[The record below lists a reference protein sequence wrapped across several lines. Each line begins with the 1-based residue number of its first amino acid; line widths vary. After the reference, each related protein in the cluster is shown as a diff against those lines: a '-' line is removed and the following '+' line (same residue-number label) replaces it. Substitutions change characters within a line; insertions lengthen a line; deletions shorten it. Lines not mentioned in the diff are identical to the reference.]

1 MWLCSYVVI
10 LHNSFKLLKFSFF
23 WKLHSAYIEFVQN
36 TEFRGL
42 QTPRG
47 TKAYNE
53 SQTWGLGLWNLPR
66 YSCWDSCQWYSPI
79 LMAWICLNPLFQLFS
94 LGSYLLLF
102 QYVDA
107 LILQVALLQFPL
119 LTEIVGRTAG
129 ARVSKEKAAKG
140 HENCP
145 LMTPRW
151 KLKDILYFHRPVW
164 ETVM

>member
-1 MWLCSYVVI
+1 M
-10 LHNSFKLLKFSFF
+10 
-23 WKLHSAYIEFVQN
+23 
-36 TEFRGL
+36 
-42 QTPRG
+42 
-47 TKAYNE
+47 
-53 SQTWGLGLWNLPR
+53 LGLLSVIFSDFDGLNMLE
-66 YSCWDSCQWYSPI
+66 SFVPI
-79 LMAWICLNPLFQLFS
+79 VFVGIPK
-94 LGSYLLLF
+94 LLLF

-140 HENCP
+140 HENSP

-151 KLKDILYFHRPVW
+151 KLEDILYFHRPVW